1 LVIGNETKAPDDF
14 PISKAEIEIQRWQPR
29 TLKEA
34 SSMIHI
40 FHRTAQPL
48 KHPPF
53 RALVLIGLTFSICA
67 QAQVSYYVA
76 KNGSDSNSG
85 SASAPWLTISHA
97 AEVAEAGST
106 VYVGA
111 GTYNES
117 VTFANSGTS
126 SAPIVFNGQGEAIV
140 DGTGVACCTSPTF
153 AQTNGFIGTKTQGLF
168 NIGAAAGVNYLTIEG
183 FTIQN
188 YKVSTAAKVPLGIL
202 VVGGGTGINILNNTV
217 QNIQTTAE
225 KRGNAYGIGVF
236 GISATPLSLTV
247 SGNTVTGCL
256 TGESETTTFNGNV
269 QNFVV
274 ANNKI
279 YNNDNI
285 GMDAIGFEGVG
296 PTGYDQAKNGDVYG
310 NLIYNN
316 SAYKNP
322 GEGNQYDEDGVYC
335 DGCSE
340 VTFERNTLYGND
352 LNIEAAS
359 ENAGE
364 VSSNVIIRNNLSYAA
379 NSCGVSV
386 GGYAK
391 SNTGGS
397 TDITIVNNSFYD
409 NDTQKTGSGEFQ
421 VQYRATGIL
430 FENNV
435 VYAGAQG
442 LFIHDFT
449 TTSSVTADYNDY
461 YTTSST
467 RTFVWNNKT
476 YTSFASYQSA
486 SGQDEHSVFANPDY
500 LTVPTCSSTRHS
512 SPPTPITSC
521 TPTPNFDIP
530 TSSPAEN
537 TGNASLGSADF
548 GTVDFNGNPR
558 VNSNG
563 EINMGAFEQ

>member
-1 LVIGNETKAPDDF
+1 M
-14 PISKAEIEIQRWQPR
+14 ISGSRHNNHDMKP
-29 TLKEA
+29 
-34 SSMIHI
+34 
-40 FHRTAQPL
+40 
-48 KHPPF
+48 
-53 RALVLIGLTFSICA
+53 RALRASCLILSIGLALSVCA
-67 QAQVSYYVA
+67 QAQQVYYVA

-85 SASAPWLTISHA
+85 SASAPWLTIGHA
-97 AEVAEAGST
+97 ASVAQAGST

-117 VTFANSGTS
+117 VLFANSGTS
-126 SAPIVFNGQGEAIV
+126 TAPIVFNGQGVAIV
-140 DGTGVACCTSPTF
+140 DGTGVACCTTPSF
-153 AQTNGFIGTKTQGLF
+153 ATSNGFLCCNTQGLF
-168 NIGAAAGVNYLTIEG
+168 EIGAANGVSYLTIEG

-188 YKVSTAAKVPLGIL
+188 YKTASTSDVPLGIL
-202 VVGGGTGINILNNTV
+202 LAGSGTGINILNNTV
-217 QNIQTTAE
+217 KNIQTTAGR
-225 KRGNAYGIGVF
+225 RGNAYGIGVF
-236 GISATPLSLTV
+236 GISATPLSVTV

-256 TGESETTTFNGNV
+256 TGQSETTTYNGNV

-274 ANNKI
+274 SNNTI
-279 YNNDNI
+279 YDNDNI

-316 SAYKNP
+316 SAHKNP
-322 GEGNQYDEDGVYC
+322 GEGNEYDEDGLYC
-335 DGCSE
+335 DGCAD

-359 ENAGE
+359 ETAGE
-364 VSSNVIIRNNLSYAA
+364 VSSDVIIRNNLSYAA
-379 NSCGVSV
+379 NSCGISV

-391 SNTGGS
+391 SGTGGS
-397 TDITIVNNSFYD
+397 SNITIVNNSLYD

-430 FENNV
+430 FENNI

-467 RTFVWNNKT
+467 KTFVWNNKT
-476 YTSFASYQSA
+476 YTSFASYQSGA
-486 SGQDEHSVFANPDY
+486 GEDSHSLFANPSY
-500 LTVPTCSSTRHS
+500 IAAPTCTSTQYS

-530 TSSPAEN
+530 TTSPAEN
-537 TGNASLGSADF
+537 TGNASLGSTDF

-558 VNSNG
+558 VNSSG
-563 EINMGAFEQ
+563 QINMGAFEQ

>member
-1 LVIGNETKAPDDF
+1 M
-14 PISKAEIEIQRWQPR
+14 ISGSRHNNHAMKPR
-29 TLKEA
+29 A
-34 SSMIHI
+34 
-40 FHRTAQPL
+40 R
-48 KHPPF
+48 
-53 RALVLIGLTFSICA
+53 RALCLILCIGLALSVCA
-67 QAQVSYYVA
+67 QAQQVYYVA

-85 SASAPWLTISHA
+85 SASAPWLTIGHA
-97 AEVAEAGST
+97 AAVAQANST

-117 VTFANSGTS
+117 VLFANSGTS
-126 SAPIVFNGQGEAIV
+126 SAPIVFNGQGVAIV
-140 DGTGVACCTSPTF
+140 DGTGVACCTTPSF
-153 AQTNGFIGTKTQGLF
+153 ATSNGFLCCNTQGLF
-168 NIGAAAGVNYLTIEG
+168 EIGAASGVSYLTIEG

-188 YKVSTAAKVPLGIL
+188 YKTASTADVPLGIL
-202 VVGGGTGINILNNTV
+202 VAGSGTGINILNNTV
-217 QNIQTTAE
+217 MNIQTTAG

-236 GISATPLSLTV
+236 GISATPLSVTV
-247 SGNTVTGCL
+247 NGNTVTGCL
-256 TGESETTTFNGNV
+256 TGQSETTTYNGNV

-274 ANNKI
+274 SNNTI
-279 YNNDNI
+279 YDNDNI

-316 SAYKNP
+316 SAHKNP
-322 GEGNQYDEDGVYC
+322 GEGNEYDEDGVYC
-335 DGCSE
+335 DGCAE
-340 VTFERNTLYGND
+340 VIFERNTLYGND

-359 ENAGE
+359 ETAGE
-364 VSSNVIIRNNLSYAA
+364 VSSDVIIRNNLSYAA
-379 NSCGVSV
+379 NSCGISV

-391 SNTGGS
+391 SGTGGS
-397 TDITIVNNSFYD
+397 SNITIVNNSLYD
-409 NDTQKTGSGEFQ
+409 NDTHKTGSGEFQ

-430 FENNV
+430 FENNI

-467 RTFVWNNKT
+467 KTFLWNNKT
-476 YTSFASYQSA
+476 YTSFASYQSGT
-486 SGQDEHSVFANPDY
+486 GQDSHSLFVSPSYIAA
-500 LTVPTCSSTRHS
+500 PTCTSTQYS

-530 TSSPAEN
+530 TTSPAEN

-548 GTVDFNGNPR
+548 GTVDFNGNAR
-558 VNSNG
+558 VNSSG
-563 EINMGAFEQ
+563 QINMGAFEQ